1 MNSLVNVSE
10 GAFLALHGLAYIARH
25 AQERI
30 SVKKL
35 AEGLQASE
43 AHLAKVFQKLSKAD
57 IVRSVRGPAGGF
69 VLNREPSEISFLEI
83 IEVIESKIRLNGCP
97 FGKKECAFR
106 NCILS
111 NKLNEI
117 SQEIYD
123 YYQNMKLTDLM
134 EKST

>member
-25 AQERI
+25 ASERI

-35 AEGLQASE
+35 AEELQASE

-57 IVRSVRGPAGGF
+57 IVRSVRGPTGGF
-69 VLNREPSEISFLEI
+69 ILNREPSEISFLEI
-83 IEVIESKIRLNGCP
+83 IEVIDSKIRLNGCP
-97 FGKKECAFR
+97 FGKKECAFQ
-106 NCILS
+106 NCIFS